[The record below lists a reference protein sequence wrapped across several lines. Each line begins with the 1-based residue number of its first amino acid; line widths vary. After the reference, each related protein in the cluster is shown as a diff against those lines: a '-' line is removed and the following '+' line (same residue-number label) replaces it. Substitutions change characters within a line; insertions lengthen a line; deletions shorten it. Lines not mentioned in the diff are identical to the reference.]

1 MRIGIDVGGT
11 KIEGIVMGPGSQILH
26 RSRVPTPQG
35 SYEETL
41 RAVAGLVAE
50 LERAVRQSKLRVG
63 IGHPGCISPATG
75 LLKGSNS
82 VWLNGQ
88 PIKQDLEQRLDR
100 EVRMA
105 NDANCLVVSEQAD
118 GAAKGAG
125 NVFGV
130 ILGTGVGGGAVIEG
144 KPVVGANAIA
154 GEWGHNPMP
163 WPRPEW
169 DEVPGPKG
177 WDGRYGSIEAYCSGP
192 GIAEDHARVS
202 GEKKTAEQI
211 VAAADAGDEKANA
224 TLARLEDR
232 LARALSTI
240 INVIDPDVIVAGGG
254 VSRIGRIYKNVPAL
268 WDQWVFSDR
277 IDTRFVPA
285 IHGDSS
291 GVRGAAWLW
300 PE

>member
-1 MRIGIDVGGT
+1 IR
-11 KIEGIVMGPGSQILH
+11 
-26 RSRVPTPQG
+26 
-35 SYEETL
+35 
-41 RAVAGLVAE
+41 
-50 LERAVRQSKLRVG
+50 
-63 IGHPGCISPATG
+63 
-75 LLKGSNS
+75 
-82 VWLNGQ
+82 
-88 PIKQDLEQRLDR
+88 QDLEKRLDR

-130 ILGTGVGGGAVIEG
+130 ILGTGVGGGAVIDG
-144 KPVVGANAIA
+144 KLVVGANAIA

-192 GIAEDHARVS
+192 GIAEDHARVT
-202 GEKKTAEQI
+202 GEKKTSEE
-211 VAAADAGDEKANA
+211 VVSAADAGDEKANA
-224 TLARLEDR
+224 TLARMEDR

-254 VSRIGRIYKNVPAL
+254 VSRIARIYRNVPAL

-277 IDTRFVPA
+277 VDTKFVPA

>member
-1 MRIGIDVGGT
+1 MRIGIDLGGT
-11 KIEGIVMGPGSQILH
+11 KIEGIVMGPGSQILS
-26 RSRVPTPQG
+26 RSRAATPQG
-35 SYEETL
+35 SYEATL
-41 RAVAGLVAE
+41 AAIAGLVAE
-50 LERAVRQSKLRVG
+50 LERAVGAQSLRLG

-82 VWLNGQ
+82 VWLNGR
-88 PIKQDLEQRLDR
+88 PIKQDLEARLDR

-118 GAAKGAG
+118 GAARGAG
-125 NVFGV
+125 IVFGV
-130 ILGTGVGGGAVIEG
+130 ILGTGVGGGAVING
-144 KPVVGANAIA
+144 KLIVGANAIA

-192 GIAEDHARVS
+192 GIAEDHARVT
-202 GEKKTAEQI
+202 GEKRSAEQI
-211 VAAADAGDEKANA
+211 VTGAAAGDEKCNA
-224 TLARLEDR
+224 TLARFEDR

-254 VSRIGRIYKNVPAL
+254 VSRVPRIYKNVPAL

-277 IDTRFVPA
+277 IDTKLVPA
-285 IHGDSS
+285 VHGDSS